1 MTHSAAIS
9 RVQSILDKYKA
20 SVPEL
25 FADSTE
31 AEEAQSVEQ
40 VETNVAADNYE
51 NKEYEYDVQ
60 IVLDKPSGGVDNEM
74 LKFVIDKYSADGW
87 KLHTTMRDLSEGGGQ
102 VVVVFER
109 KYNNL

>member
-1 MTHSAAIS
+1 MTHSAAIA
-9 RVQSILDKYKA
+9 RVQSILDKYKE
-20 SVPEL
+20 SVPDL
-25 FADSTE
+25 FADELDIGSDTDTETVDVSSTSD
-31 AEEAQSVEQ
+31 A
-40 VETNVAADNYE
+40 YE

-60 IVLDKPSGGVDNEM
+60 IVIDKPSGGVDNEM

-109 KYNNL
+109 KYIK